1 MTAEAMHKSKSGVRP
16 QDGRE
21 NEGRPKPT
29 ARRSLRDILEAAN
42 SLTKGQSGES
52 RTDGGKGEVEVT
64 SKASNPKPRG
74 YTPMGLE
81 KESIPGSLHDKTEG
95 ERTTGNVEGI
105 AESGGHVR
113 IENALRKGK
122 QVAEP
127 LSVIAK
133 PVGSKGT

>member
-16 QDGRE
+16 QDGGE
-21 NEGRPKPT
+21 DGGRPKPT
-29 ARRSLRDILEAAN
+29 ARRSLIEAAT